1 MTIISEDT
9 VRQLHFKQGLSEIHA
24 DAKAYITKEAREYIR
39 DKKLKLVFV
48 EEPPKNTEAASFTQ
62 NPESASFPQVQA
74 GSCGYVGE
82 DGRCYDEKPEH
93 MTHLYGN
100 VLVPNTHS
108 RILFRGRLDS
118 LEAFIIELQVK
129 AYVRGLSRLTE
140 ELGELLAYARQLLAC
155 EVTGKPLPAIRLF
168 GLNEGELR
176 KMSHH
181 PREYF
186 GIPHLLPDY
195 RLGELGAGLN
205 SLRTRSREAELAA
218 AAAFWDG
225 ENLSRRDI
233 LQGMNR
239 LSSAVY
245 IMLLRLV
252 TDYYK

>member
-9 VRQLHFKQGLSEIHA
+9 VRQLHLKKGLSEIHV
-24 DAKAYITKEAREYIR
+24 DAGAYITKEAREYIR
-39 DKKLKLVFV
+39 DKKLKLVI
-48 EEPPKNTEAASFTQ
+48 EEVPPKNPEPASL
-62 NPESASFPQVQA
+62 PQLQA
-74 GSCGYVGE
+74 GACRYVGE

-100 VLVPNTHS
+100 VLVSKTHP

-129 AYVRGLSRLTE
+129 ADARGLSRLTE
-140 ELGELLAYARQLLAC
+140 ELGELLAYARQMLAC
-155 EVTGKPLPAIRLF
+155 EVTGKPLPVIRLF
-168 GLNEGELR
+168 GLDEGELR
-176 KMSHH
+176 KMSHY

-195 RLGELGAGLN
+195 RMGELGAGLN
-205 SLRTRSREAELAA
+205 SLRTRSRETELAA
-218 AAAFWDG
+218 AAAFRDG

-252 TDYYK
+252 TGYYK